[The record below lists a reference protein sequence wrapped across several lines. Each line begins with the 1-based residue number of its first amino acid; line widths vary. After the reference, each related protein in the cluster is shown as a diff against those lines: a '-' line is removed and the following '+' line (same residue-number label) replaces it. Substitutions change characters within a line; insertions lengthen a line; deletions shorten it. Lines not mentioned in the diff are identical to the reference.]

1 MDPLMATMIE
11 CRLLSTPPP
20 EECTSLPVPHSTQFD
35 HRENLLSV
43 PSQPVDTNHDLLDLT
58 TGTFAWV
65 INYKIIFVSALLRL
79 DIRPQ
84 NIIHTY
90 FRTWCYETRSS
101 RDAEDMSFST
111 NRPSYC
117 CSCHS

>member
-1 MDPLMATMIE
+1 MDPLMATMIA

-20 EECTSLPVPHSTQFD
+20 EECTSLPVPHSSQFD
-35 HRENLLSV
+35 NREDLLSV
-43 PSQPVDTNHDLLDLT
+43 PSVDTNQDLLNLA
-58 TGTFAWV
+58 TGTFAWI
-65 INYKIIFVSALLRL
+65 INFKNHFASALLRL
-79 DIRPQ
+79 DIGPQ

-101 RDAEDMSFST
+101 RDAEDMSLST